1 MDLSLAGTVL
11 LLVLP
16 AELPDKTLVA
26 TLVLSTRYRPR
37 LVLLGVSAAFAVQ
50 CLVAVTAGQLLG
62 LLPHRLVLAVA
73 SALFAIGA
81 VILLRGEFGP
91 DDDMAV
97 ELGQEAGEGAGG
109 RSGQSGGS
117 SRQAV
122 SGRRAVF
129 TSFGVLFAAE
139 WGDASQLLTAGLTAR
154 YHDPVS
160 VFVGSFVALTGV
172 AAIAV
177 VGGRAL
183 LRVAPLRLV
192 RLVAGTLF
200 ATLAVITAIA
210 AIRA

>member
-1 MDLSLAGTVL
+1 MSLTLAGTVL

-26 TLVLSTRYRPR
+26 TLVLATRYRPR

-81 VILLRGEFGP
+81 VILLSG
-91 DDDMAV
+91 
-97 ELGQEAGEGAGG
+97 ELGQQDDIENEVPGAQAGEPAALVFGPVHTTVT
-109 RSGQSGGS
+109 S
-117 SRQAV
+117 
-122 SGRRAVF
+122 RRAVL

-139 WGDASQLLTAGLTAR
+139 WGDASQLLTAGLAAR

-160 VFVGSFVALTGV
+160 VFLGSFVALTAV

-192 RLVAGTLF
+192 RAVAGTLF
-200 ATLAVITAIA
+200 AVLAVFTAIA
-210 AIRA
+210 AIRG

>member
-1 MDLSLAGTVL
+1 VNLALAGTVL

-26 TLVLSTRYRPR
+26 TLVLSTRYRGR

-50 CLVAVTAGQLLG
+50 CLVAVTAGQLLA
-62 LLPHRLVLAVA
+62 LLPHRLVLGVA
-73 SALFAIGA
+73 SALFAVGA
-81 VILLRGEFGP
+81 LILLRGEIGQH
-91 DDDMAV
+91 DDIDV
-97 ELGQEAGEGAGG
+97 ELADETGGPAPTATSPAGATVT
-109 RSGQSGGS
+109 S
-117 SRQAV
+117 
-122 SGRRAVF
+122 RRAVI

-160 VFVGSFVALTGV
+160 VFLGSFVALTAV

-192 RLVAGTLF
+192 RALAATLF
-200 ATLAVITAIA
+200 AVLAVVTAIA
-210 AIRA
+210 AVRA